1 MKKIILS
8 LAAVFAFGAAS
19 AQELVS
25 SKGEEYLP
33 KQGDWSIGFNVGNA
47 LTYLGQAFNGST
59 SNPGNDLFR
68 ESSNVLDFSTGVL
81 SNTVKGITFVGKKFD
96 EDNKATRYTVNFNF
110 NIDKQ
115 KDVDASTAFG
125 LTVGLGK
132 EWRKG
137 TTRLQGFYGADA
149 LVGFTAPAKKE
160 FGFGLGVQGFA
171 GVEYFIFPKVALGAQ
186 YTYGVG
192 LLFTNNGNAET
203 NKFSFN
209 IGNRSGF
216 GILSATLNAYF

>member
-81 SNTVKGITFVGKKFD
+81 SSTVKGITFVGKKFD

-125 LTVGLGK
+125 LTVGYGK

-137 TTRLQGFYGADA
+137 TTRLQGF
-149 LVGFTAPAKKE
+149 
-160 FGFGLGVQGFA
+160 
-171 GVEYFIFPKVALGAQ
+171 
-186 YTYGVG
+186 
-192 LLFTNNGNAET
+192 
-203 NKFSFN
+203 
-209 IGNRSGF
+209 
-216 GILSATLNAYF
+216 

>member
-47 LTYLGQAFNGST
+47 LTYLGQAFSGST
-59 SNPGNDLFR
+59 TNSGNDLFR

-81 SNTVKGITFVGKKFD
+81 SSTVKGITFVGKKFD

-125 LTVGLGK
+125 LTVGYGK

-149 LVGFTAPAKKE
+149 LVGFIAPAKKE

-186 YTYGVG
+186 YTYGAG
-192 LLFTNNGNAET
+192 LMFTNNGNTET

-209 IGNRSGF
+209 IGSREGF

>member
-59 SNPGNDLFR
+59 TNSGNDLFR

-81 SNTVKGITFVGKKFD
+81 SSTVKGITFVGKKFD

-110 NIDKQ
+110 NIDK
-115 KDVDASTAFG
+115 
-125 LTVGLGK
+125 
-132 EWRKG
+132 
-137 TTRLQGFYGADA
+137 
-149 LVGFTAPAKKE
+149 
-160 FGFGLGVQGFA
+160 
-171 GVEYFIFPKVALGAQ
+171 
-186 YTYGVG
+186 
-192 LLFTNNGNAET
+192 
-203 NKFSFN
+203 
-209 IGNRSGF
+209 
-216 GILSATLNAYF
+216 

>member
-59 SNPGNDLFR
+59 SNSGNDLFR

-81 SNTVKGITFVGKKFD
+81 SSTVKGITFVGKKFD

-110 NIDKQ
+110 EKQ
-115 KDVDASTAFG
+115 KDVDGTTSFG
-125 LTVGLGK
+125 LVAGYGK

-137 TTRLQGFYGADA
+137 TTRLQGYYGVDG
-149 LVGFTAPAKKE
+149 LVGLVSPAKKQ
-160 FGFGLGVQGFA
+160 FGFGIGAQGFA
-171 GVEYFIFPKVALGAQ
+171 GVEYFLYPKVALGAQ

-192 LLFTNNGNAET
+192 LEYASNDSNNRIN
-203 NKFSFN
+203 FN
-209 IGNRSGF
+209 IGNANGL
-216 GILSATLNAYF
+216 GVLSATLNAYF

>member
-59 SNPGNDLFR
+59 TNSGNDLFR

-115 KDVDASTAFG
+115 KDVYASTAFG
-125 LTVGLGK
+125 LTVGYGK

-192 LLFTNNGNAET
+192 LEYASNDSNNRIN
-203 NKFSFN
+203 FN
-209 IGNRSGF
+209 IGNANGF
-216 GILSATLNAYF
+216 GVISATLNAYF